1 MFAGNAPGAVMAS
14 AARHLA
20 TPSEAAGELGPLGQ
34 ALAGG
39 ERAAYNRGI
48 RPGKAMTAPEREA
61 YDAHVARAV
70 KAIRDTRGGQNLPKS
85 VEDFSKAIAEA
96 KTATYA
102 RYTDM
107 AKQAEAAGARVEL
120 DPAAVRL
127 SKLASD
133 PLQDPAAVGEAKR
146 LLALIPSK
154 AASITPTRAEEI
166 VRYLNERATG
176 FDTLGTKGAGS
187 VFREASDALRGSLV
201 DAVSKAGFPDYGEL
215 RRTYG
220 GLATIEDDVGRATT
234 RMLNQGGPR
243 VGLSE
248 MGAAG
253 LAAAGEPVSAAA
265 VQGGKFANLWLKSP
279 NRAVKQ
285 LFEKAEKRAQ
295 PPKPRAPQKPP
306 SALIPTGVLGQDDG
320 RAR

>member
-1 MFAGNAPGAVMAS
+1 MAS

-20 TPSEAAGELGPLGQ
+20 SGAAERGGELGPLGQ
-34 ALAGG
+34 AIAGG

-48 RPGKAMTAPEREA
+48 RPGKAMTAPERA
-61 YDAHVARAV
+61 VYDAHVARAV
-70 KAIRDTRGGQNLPKS
+70 KAIRNTRGGQNLPKS

-102 RYTDM
+102 RYSDM
-107 AKQAEAAGARVEL
+107 AKQAEAAGAKVDL
-120 DPAAVRL
+120 DPAAQRL

-146 LLALIPSK
+146 LLALIPGK
-154 AASITPTRAEEI
+154 GASITPTRAEEI
-166 VRYLNERATG
+166 VRHLNERATG
-176 FDTLGTKGAGS
+176 FDTLGTKGAGA
-187 VFREASDALRGSLV
+187 VFRSASDALRESLI

-220 GLATIEDDVGRATT
+220 GLAEIETDVGRATT

-243 VGLSE
+243 IGLSE

-253 LAAAGEPVSAAA
+253 CRAGS
-265 VQGGKFANLWLKSP
+265 SP
-279 NRAVKQ
+279 ISGSDHPIARSSNCSR
-285 LFEKAEKRAQ
+285 R
-295 PPKPRAPQKPP
+295 PR
-306 SALIPTGVLGQDDG
+306 SALN
-320 RAR
+320 RRSHARR